1 VDSPLRNSLN
11 NSVKNAFCKDTLAER
26 TTVFVISETMWMIS
40 GLQKIRV
47 LGPGIV
53 AGTVILLSS
62 VGIKVLMYDGRSGS
76 FDCDFCWMTRYIVP
90 KMA

>member
-1 VDSPLRNSLN
+1 
-11 NSVKNAFCKDTLAER
+11 
-26 TTVFVISETMWMIS
+26 VFVISETTWMIS

-76 FDCDFCWMTRYIVP
+76 FDCDFC
-90 KMA
+90 